1 MIGEGSCCTHPVKIE
16 LLDGPLR
23 GRILCIDVDGVVRY
37 AQVKK
42 TIGMSLGVQSPIVI

>member
-1 MIGEGSCCTHPVKIE
+1 MRRK
-16 LLDGPLR
+16 LLYAPMKTNIRWSR
-23 GRILCIDVDGVVRY
+23 GRILCIDVDQVIRY

>member
-1 MIGEGSCCTHPVKIE
+1 MHLVKTDI
-16 LLDGPLR
+16 LDSPLR
-23 GRILCIDVDGVVRY
+23 GRILCIDVDQVIRY